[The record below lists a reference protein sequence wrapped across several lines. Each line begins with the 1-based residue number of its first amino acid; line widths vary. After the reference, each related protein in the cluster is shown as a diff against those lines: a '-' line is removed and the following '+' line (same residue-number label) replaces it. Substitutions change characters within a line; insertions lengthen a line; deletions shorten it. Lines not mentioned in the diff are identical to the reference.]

1 MRIVFFGSSDYSIQV
16 LKELMFLDFKSL
28 HVVTQPDKPKG
39 RGMKTQPTEVKYYC
53 QIHGIHVMS
62 PENLKDA
69 AFLDEI
75 RAIKPDLLLI
85 ASYGNFLPQELLDI
99 PRLCLCLHPSL
110 LPKYR
115 GAAPVNWA
123 LLNGETTTGVTLFK
137 VVKKMD
143 AGDVFMQERIDIA
156 PGDDSIS
163 LFEKVA
169 MVSKRMLEI
178 ALPMIKAGRGT
189 FTPQDESQVSF
200 APKIDK
206 EAFQIDWTKDGETVI
221 NKVRALSS
229 FSCAWSMFRG
239 KRIKFW
245 KVDSNDFFC
254 QCPVQKREQNFSFK
268 LPGEIIYV
276 DKHCV
281 RIACGC
287 GREFVPLVVQPEG
300 KHKMDVTDFIS
311 GVRPLVGERFE

>member
-1 MRIVFFGSSDYSIQV
+1 
-16 LKELMFLDFKSL
+16 
-28 HVVTQPDKPKG
+28 
-39 RGMKTQPTEVKYYC
+39 MKTQPTEVKYFC

-62 PENLKDA
+62 PDDLSA
-69 AFLDEI
+69 TAFIAEI
-75 RAIKPDLLLI
+75 SAIKPELLLI
-85 ASYGNFLPQELLDI
+85 ASYGKFLPQVLLDI
-99 PRLCLCLHPSL
+99 PRLSLCLHPSL

-123 LLNGETTTGVTLFK
+123 LINGERETGVTLFK

-143 AGDVFMQERIDIA
+143 AGDILMQETISIA
-156 PGDDSIS
+156 PRDDSIS

-169 MVSKRMLEI
+169 TLSRRILER
-178 ALPMIKAGRGT
+178 ALPLIRAGHVS
-189 FTPQDESQVSF
+189 FTPQDESGVTF

-206 EAFQIDWTKDGETVI
+206 DEFRIEWKDDGERVI

-229 FSCAWSMFRG
+229 LSCAWSTFRG

-245 KVDSNDFFC
+245 KVDSDDFFN

-268 LPGEIIYV
+268 LPGEIIYA
-276 DKHCV
+276 DKHSL

-300 KHKMDVTDFIS
+300 KHKLDVTDFIS
-311 GVRPLVGERFE
+311 GVHPLVGERFE